1 MRRIPLWLTF
11 TALLLALS
19 PAHAA
24 EDPAQP
30 GNVAPQTPATD
41 AGLLQNLEAYQWTL
55 TAATNGTGSRIET
68 LFPTAGRPYIFNFSA
83 AMLNVQGGCNTF
95 SGGYLINTQGHLQA
109 GTMGATMMACEPAL
123 MQADAALAALLAQPL
138 QIEFIPGGQPQLA
151 QLQLRTASN
160 ETLALNGVVTREA
173 QYGAGTVIFL
183 EIDARQLACRNP
195 RNGQT
200 TCLQARAVEFDEQG
214 LRVPP
219 PGPWQPFY
227 DTIEGYS
234 HTSGVRNVVRVK
246 RFDRGA
252 VPGGTAQAIYV
263 LDLIVESETMPPWQ
277 SGS

>member
-1 MRRIPLWLTF
+1 MKHAPLI
-11 TALLLALS
+11 LALATLLVVMS
-19 PAHAA
+19 PAQAVQ
-24 EDPAQP
+24 DPAQP
-30 GNVAPQTPATD
+30 DSVAPQTNSTD
-41 AGLLQNLEAYQWTL
+41 VGLLQNLQAYRWTL
-55 TAATNGTGSRIET
+55 AAATDGAGSRIEA

-83 AMLNVQGGCNTF
+83 SMLNVQGGCNTF

-123 MQADAALAALLAQPL
+123 MQADAALAALLAQPM
-138 QIEFIPGGQPQLA
+138 QIEFTPGAQPQLA
-151 QLQLRTASN
+151 QLQLRTTAN
-160 ETLALNGVVTREA
+160 ETLGLAGQVTPEAL
-173 QYGAGTVIFL
+173 YGAGTLIFL

-200 TCLQARAVEFDEQG
+200 SCLQARAVQFDEQG

-227 DTIEGYS
+227 ETIEGYT
-234 HTSGVRNVVRVK
+234 HTPGVRNVVRLK

-252 VPGGTAQAIYV
+252 VPGDTAPAIYV
-263 LDLIVESETMPPWQ
+263 LDLVVESETMPPWQ